1 LVLADLLLQRAA
13 LRARVSRDRMP
24 DPLAGLKVDDDDV
37 DQLLS
42 ELPGLAE
49 GTDEEGKSLRDLE
62 LLLAPAVAD
71 AQEEFVHWLES
82 GTPFAGV
89 AARAG
94 LTPAEAQVLAV
105 VCAVDLDPRRQR
117 LVGYL
122 NDDVTQRRVT
132 PWTLGLIFGAPM
144 SAHLAVGPGGTLR
157 RAALVAAPGD
167 GPWASNPVSV
177 APSVLWWLSGDR
189 SLDPDLPPGVEVVAG
204 PPSPPD
210 LPDRAPATVTAAGF
224 QAAPALVTAAG
235 PDRLQAAP
243 ELVTAA
249 GLQAAPALV
258 TAAGPDRLRR
268 LQAAVTALPGELF
281 LVTPVPASR
290 EQWDAVV
297 RQATLADLGVV
308 IEVDDE
314 LTAEARY
321 RIEHAGHLAWAVISP
336 RDLPLTALPRR
347 PWVDLAVGPS
357 PATPE
362 EWQATMGQA
371 PPEQYHLT
379 ADQLHLVGR
388 ATSAM
393 GGDIP
398 AAVRRLAAGHIDAA
412 AARVRPSRTWDDII
426 LDDDRLGQLREVA
439 VRCRQRDTVFG
450 QWGFSPQ
457 PSTGVVALF
466 AGPSGTGK
474 TLAAEVIAG
483 DLGVDL
489 YKIDLANLVS
499 KYIGETEKNLS
510 RVFDAAEASSVALFF
525 DEADALLGRRSEVS
539 DAHDRYANIEVAYL
553 LQRLERY
560 EGLVVLAT
568 NLAKNIDPAFLR
580 RLHVVVEF
588 PMPGPA
594 ERRRIWA
601 HCLPSAAPT
610 GADLDLDFLADGFE
624 LSGGTIRNAVL
635 AAAFLAAEAGTP
647 ITMAAAVVA
656 LRRELQ
662 KLGRLV
668 RPEDFG
674 RHASAIPGDR
684 AG

>member
-13 LRARVSRDRMP
+13 LTARVGRDRLP

-37 DQLLS
+37 SVLLA
-42 ELPGLAE
+42 ELPGVGAQSEWL
-49 GTDEEGKSLRDLE
+49 GKSLADLE
-62 LLLAPAVAD
+62 HRLAPELARA
-71 AQEEFVHWLES
+71 EGRFVQWLES
-82 GTPFAGV
+82 ETVFARLV
-89 AARAG
+89 VSAR
-94 LTPAEAQVLAV
+94 LSVAEAQVLALLG
-105 VCAVDLDPRRQR
+105 AVELDPRRQR

-122 NDDVTQRRVT
+122 NDDVTQRRLT
-132 PWTLGLIFGAPM
+132 PWTLGLIFGPERL
-144 SAHLAVGPGGTLR
+144 SHLAVGPGGNLR
-157 RAALVAAPGD
+157 RAALIAPPGD
-167 GPWASNPVSV
+167 APWASSPVLV
-177 APSVLWWLSGDR
+177 APSVVWWLAGDL
-189 SLDPDLPPGVEVVAG
+189 SLDPELPAGVEVVAD
-204 PPSPPD
+204 P
-210 LPDRAPATVTAAGF
+210 
-224 QAAPALVTAAG
+224 AG
-235 PDRLQAAP
+235 PRSARAAVP
-243 ELVTAA
+243 D
-249 GLQAAPALV
+249 LV

-268 LQAAVTALPGELF
+268 LQAAVTALGGELF
-281 LVTPVPASR
+281 LVTPVPGSR

-297 RQATLADLGVV
+297 RQASLADLGVV
-308 IEVDDE
+308 VEVEDE
-314 LTAEARY
+314 LSADARQ
-321 RIEHAGHLAWAVISP
+321 RIEQADHLRWAVVSP

-362 EWQATMGQA
+362 EWHATLGHG
-371 PPEQYHLT
+371 PPDEYHLT
-379 ADQLHLVGR
+379 ADQLHLVSR
-388 ATSAM
+388 AAAAM
-393 GGDIP
+393 GGDLP

-412 AARVRPSRTWDDII
+412 AARVRPSRTWDDIV
-426 LDDDRLGQLREVA
+426 LDDDRMGQLREVA
-439 VRCRQRDTVFG
+439 VRCRHRDTVFH
-450 QWGFSPQ
+450 QWGFSAQ
-457 PSTGVVALF
+457 PSSGVVALF

-601 HCLPSAAPT
+601 HCLPGAAPT
-610 GADLDLDFLADGFE
+610 GADLDLDFLADTFE
-624 LSGGTIRNAVL
+624 VSGGTIRNAVL
-635 AAAFLAAEAGTP
+635 AAAFGAAEAGTP
-647 ITMAAAVVA
+647 ITMATAVVA

-674 RHASAIPGDR
+674 RY
-684 AG
+684 AGALPRER